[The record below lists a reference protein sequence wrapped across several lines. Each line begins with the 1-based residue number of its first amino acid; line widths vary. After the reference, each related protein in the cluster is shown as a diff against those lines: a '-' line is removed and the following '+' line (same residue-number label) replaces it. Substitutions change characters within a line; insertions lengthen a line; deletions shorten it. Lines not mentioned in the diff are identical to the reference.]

1 MHNLLYYPDFEV
13 QDQNF
18 LKFAL
23 LYIDEIRPII
33 PDNARGSLSGSMQH
47 IMGYT
52 NLRAIVCRIIWVRN
66 VTKEFY

>member
-1 MHNLLYYPDFEV
+1 MHKLLYYPDFEI

-33 PDNARGSLSGSMQH
+33 PDCARQTLSDSMH
-47 IMGYT
+47 
-52 NLRAIVCRIIWVRN
+52 NIIHN
-66 VTKEFY
+66 TI